1 MAGLGTLYHEL
12 GAAGFETLQELERV
26 FVGTEIRRVE
36 EGVRAEHG
44 HQGIV
49 AEVASGR
56 LGDGIDVGLHAG
68 KFFLFLESSDQGGA
82 AAEMHSLQKL
92 AGEGAFHSVLA
103 LLGLDVYQGETA
115 SGMVLAP
122 FGIHVQQG
130 IPAAA
135 GIQQALQ
142 GGGARAKYQAA
153 SVDAGQLNGTVAG
166 IVAGGGVALFVEG
179 GFFVLHYYQAQVP
192 VGDEEG

>member
-1 MAGLGTLYHEL
+1 
-12 GAAGFETLQELERV
+12 
-26 FVGTEIRRVE
+26 
-36 EGVRAEHG
+36 
-44 HQGIV
+44 
-49 AEVASGR
+49 
-56 LGDGIDVGLHAG
+56 
-68 KFFLFLESSDQGGA
+68 
-82 AAEMHSLQKL
+82 MHSLQKL

-103 LLGLDVYQGETA
+103 LLGLDVYQGKTA

-153 SVDAGQLNGTVAG
+153 SVDAGQLHGTVAG
-166 IVAGGGVALFVEG
+166 VIAGGGVALLVEG